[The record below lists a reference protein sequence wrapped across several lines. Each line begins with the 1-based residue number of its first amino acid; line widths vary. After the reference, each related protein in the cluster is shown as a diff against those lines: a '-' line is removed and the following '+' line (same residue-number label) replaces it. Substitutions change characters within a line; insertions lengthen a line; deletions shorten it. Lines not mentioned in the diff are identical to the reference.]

1 MVTSLEELYWSLRN
15 DAQNRIKSDTFD
27 LFYFHTDL
35 PSDADFSAPPLSA
48 LDHPWFFQF
57 TSHPQISALLR
68 FALDYL
74 FLCCDDESGKLPNP
88 ALLEQVCN
96 RCLEILE
103 TYYNTDDTA
112 ADAFRHFWALITLP
126 PTTKSSERRL
136 AGRDYYYKHMIRS
149 LSAITGNEVA
159 KKLDRMLK
167 QDFIPLNEDF
177 ERVRVRYQNQLTSYY
192 QKGFIYLLGEF
203 DFNDFYIPPQ
213 LFLDAPKPDK
223 RGRTLPSVERFIG
236 ERFIGDYRDIFQ
248 KSDIVYIIGVPGS
261 GKSLFLRNLINHY
274 DAMSYSDC
282 ERYLVIYCDMKTYYS
297 NGESNQ
303 KSIPDFLQETII
315 NTTGLDQSEIS
326 LAFIRYHLQLGRC
339 LVLMDALDEV
349 PKANR
354 LVLHKK
360 VVSYFKGCHPDN
372 KMCITSRAR
381 GFLPQEQIEVLRIP
395 KLTEQD
401 ISSYLDK
408 MIALGKFKDSDKKT
422 FLSQAAILIEKEF
435 LTNFLILSLMVNIYK
450 AERELPENK
459 IELYK
464 KCFEYIAKKR
474 EMEKGGKV
482 SYDWDLLAPLMK
494 ESTFISLSILAA
506 PNNQEIS
513 RESIEEMLL
522 DQYRYKYADE
532 AKTESAIRQFLDFC
546 SSRTDLFVLG
556 DSEETFRFFH
566 RSFFEYFYSRYI
578 TQQPQV
584 EKMYTLMSKFDED
597 SEVFELTLALVKE
610 DNERKYQKLVE
621 HIFARAEKE
630 FQFSRPKYTAFK
642 ILTLSMQV
650 IDDSYFR
657 KKYLCLVMGYPELM
671 SSPTILKMNQK
682 PIITAVEKALLEFP
696 DLVPQFRQVYES
708 RYICFIMSSIGEIP
722 PEILG
727 HVLAEFRS
735 PSQNLTLPV
744 ISYQTPPNQIGFDI
758 LVYPEQDA
766 LRDQVVRWSRR
777 DFAQFRAALPP
788 ALGKNL
794 DLLRGLEHFEQASQT
809 DRQTLWD
816 CFNRQRTLEYNAS
829 LSQDHFYSP
838 QFIYNLIQDQ

>member
-1 MVTSLEELYWSLRN
+1 MVTSLKELYWSLRS
-15 DAQNRIKSDTFD
+15 DAQNRIKLDVFD
-27 LFYFHTDL
+27 LFHFHMSL
-35 PSDADFSAPPLSA
+35 PSDTDFSAPPLCV
-48 LDHPWFFQF
+48 LDHSWFFQF

-74 FLCCDDESGKLPNP
+74 FLCYDYESGKLPNP
-88 ALLEQVCN
+88 APLEQVCN

-103 TYYNTDDTA
+103 TYYKTDDTA
-112 ADAFRHFWALITLP
+112 ADAFRHFWALLILP
-126 PTTKSSERRL
+126 PTIKSSERRQ
-136 AGRDYYYKHMIRS
+136 GSRDYYKRIIRS
-149 LSAITGNEVA
+149 LSEITGNEVA
-159 KKLDRMLK
+159 KKLERMLK

-177 ERVRVRYQNQLTSYY
+177 EKVRVRYQNQLTSYY

-203 DFNDFYIPPQ
+203 DFNDFYIPPR
-213 LFLDAPKPDK
+213 LLLGAPKPDK
-223 RGRTLPSVERFIG
+223 KGFSFPSVESFY
-236 ERFIGDYRDIFQ
+236 EEYTDIFR

-274 DAMSYSDC
+274 DAMSFSDC
-282 ERYLVIYCDMKTYYS
+282 EHYLVIYCDMKTYYS
-297 NGESNQ
+297 NGDSNQ

-315 NTTGLDQSEIS
+315 NTTGLEQSEIS

-354 LVLHKK
+354 LALHKK
-360 VVSYFKGCHPDN
+360 VVSYFKGCHPEN

-408 MIALGKFKDSDKKT
+408 MIALGKFKASDKKT

-610 DNERKYQKLVE
+610 DNERKYQQLVE

-657 KKYLCLVMGYPELM
+657 KKYLCLVMEYPELM
-671 SSPTILKMNQK
+671 SSPTMLKMNQK
-682 PIITAVEKALLEFP
+682 PIITAVEKALMEFP

-722 PEILG
+722 LEILD
-727 HVLAEFRS
+727 HVLAEFRN

-744 ISYQTPPNQIGFDI
+744 ISYQISNQIGFDI
-758 LVYPEQDA
+758 LVYPEQDT
-766 LRDQVVRWSRR
+766 LRDQVVRWSRQ

-788 ALGKNL
+788 ALGKNS
-794 DLLRGLEHFEQASQT
+794 DLLKGLKHFEQASQP

-838 QFIYNLIQDQ
+838 QFMYDLIQDP